1 MHIMVGSCCRK
12 RRVAFQALP
21 ASAQLVCLLP
31 MVVWNLTDNPVVE
44 YARRTRRRTC
54 RAFSESVYVDHLTV
68 CTYVAV
74 TKYTTWTV
82 RASGGQPGR
91 GDTQHSAVRYAQAI
105 FVEALFGVGRGR
117 PQSSSS
123 SVRRAGHVHEA
134 GLPVGPPGPSA
145 RESRWIHPSA
155 RAPVVR
161 HWGRPRAVPHNC
173 TVPLLTTCP
182 ATIRTWMNRRPRSS
196 RRRTRWRHRPM
207 TTPSCGATTAR
218 RSSFSTS
225 LAWSAKPSRSTS
237 GTTSSKASSVNCMA
251 TVSHHCRR
259 SKATVMA
266 DEHTCPGF
274 SKTTLRNGDSEFRHP
289 LFVRGRPDLLKQIGR
304 KAADAQEEQKQRT
317 RAMEEQMRW
326 LVEENER
333 LHSIVRL
340 LFEDH
345 AILSARIRMYEPDD
359 VMSAPA
365 AAASAYYHGSQQGQ
379 PAMGSASP
387 GRDAMRPA
395 SADQDGM
402 RSMPLCYEQQQQQQQ
417 VEPAFGTSRS
427 NFVLPRYDSQQM
439 QPAAGSPVPN
449 RDGMPSRSSSTTTDE
464 TAAGASGGGIE
475 PGAGVPPASSGGSA
489 IPPDG
494 RDVTHRQANPI
505 ARRFTPYI
513 INK

>member
-1 MHIMVGSCCRK
+1 MDEPSS
-12 RRVAFQALP
+12 AFIQKTYTM
-21 ASAQLVCLLP
+21 ASSP
-31 MVVWNLTDNPVVE
+31 DDDTIVWSD
-44 YARRTRRRTC
+44 
-54 RAFSESVYVDHLTV
+54 D
-68 CTYVAV
+68 
-74 TKYTTWTV
+74 
-82 RASGGQPGR
+82 G
-91 GDTQHSAVRYAQAI
+91 QAI
-105 FVEALFGVGRGR
+105 LVLDIARLERETLPKYFRHNQFKSFVRQLHGY
-117 PQSSSS
+117 
-123 SVRRAGHVHEA
+123 
-134 GLPVGPPGPSA
+134 
-145 RESRWIHPSA
+145 
-155 RAPVVR
+155 
-161 HWGRPRAVPHNC
+161 
-173 TVPLLTTCP
+173 
-182 ATIRTWMNRRPRSS
+182 
-196 RRRTRWRHRPM
+196 
-207 TTPSCGATTAR
+207 
-218 RSSFSTS
+218 
-225 LAWSAKPSRSTS
+225 
-237 GTTSSKASSVNCMA
+237 
-251 TVSHHCRR
+251 
-259 SKATVMA
+259 
-266 DEHTCPGF
+266 GF

-387 GRDAMRPA
+387 GRDAMRAA
-395 SADQDGM
+395 SADRDGM